1 MNTTNITVTCLDFQP
16 HFAGLGGLRA
26 TVDFENGY
34 SASVLFG
41 GPFYT
46 KNGTYEIAILKNGAV
61 CYTTPLTYDV
71 LFGYLSEDEA
81 NKTLAAIKALP
92 KEI

>member
-16 HFAGLGGLRA
+16 HSSGLGGLHA
-26 TVDFENGY
+26 IVDFENGY

-46 KNGTYEIAILKNGAV
+46 DDDTYEIAILKNGDV
-61 CYTTPLTYDV
+61 CYTTPLTSDV
-71 LFGYLSEDEA
+71 FGYLSEDAA

>member
-16 HFAGLGGLRA
+16 HSAGLGGLHA

-46 KNGTYEIAILKNGAV
+46 KNGTYEIAILKNGDGPILH
-61 CYTTPLTYDV
+61 PLLTSDV
-71 LFGYLSEDEA
+71 FGYLSEDEA